1 MLSNVMTEIR
11 MLIAGFPVAT
21 NDFCLNLVI
30 PPVIDVFRIGF
41 RNSLLNVNEKTH
53 AFPTLSTLMARII
66 QSRLDG
72 VYNIVPLEESKIQ
85 VIIIFSNLL
94 DFFNW
99 TQGGCVVNDWKPT
112 KSLQINLAIFLLEKK
127 TLSESFFGAQR
138 N

>member
-11 MLIAGFPVAT
+11 VLIAGFPVAT
-21 NDFCLNLVI
+21 NDLCLNFVI

-94 DFFNW
+94 D
-99 TQGGCVVNDWKPT
+99 
-112 KSLQINLAIFLLEKK
+112 
-127 TLSESFFGAQR
+127 SF
-138 N
+138 